1 MMFKIGDF
9 SRLTR
14 VSVKALRHYD
24 RLGLLEPARVDPLNG
39 YRYYSSEQLPGLNS
53 ILALKDLGFS
63 LEQVSLL
70 LDEEMS
76 PAQIRTMI
84 ETKRDEVGLT
94 VAAGQERLAR
104 LEARL
109 KQMQQ
114 EEGVPDYE
122 VVLKRVDPQRVAS
135 VREVLSHYSDIGLLF
150 DELRAYQERHG
161 VAARAWTAV
170 WYDPQYRESEVDG
183 EATFTTDDSL
193 PDDGRV
199 HPGEL
204 PAVET
209 MACAVHQG
217 SFATLVQAY
226 SALMTWIEGNGYR
239 ILGPHRELF
248 LRDGSEQDN
257 PDYITEIQFPVET
270 ADSLEERR

>member
-1 MMFKIGDF
+1 
-9 SRLTR
+9 
-14 VSVKALRHYD
+14 
-24 RLGLLEPARVDPLNG
+24 
-39 YRYYSSEQLPGLNS
+39 
-53 ILALKDLGFS
+53 
-63 LEQVSLL
+63 
-70 LDEEMS
+70 
-76 PAQIRTMI
+76 
-84 ETKRDEVGLT
+84 
-94 VAAGQERLAR
+94 
-104 LEARL
+104 
-109 KQMQQ
+109 MQQ

-135 VREVLSHYSDIGLLF
+135 VREVLSHYSDIGHLF

-217 SFATLVQAY
+217 SLATLVQAY
-226 SALMTWIEGNGYR
+226 SALMTWIEGNGNR